1 MVLQIRVQMQRLKNL
16 IRKALR
22 LVATSTIPLR
32 YRIMGGRFPKHL
44 SMTEE
49 QAEKILSDIRPDIG
63 ETCLCQNNIHA
74 DHALHIIVPVYNT
87 SAYLTE
93 CLDSIFQQ
101 QTTHSFFVSII
112 NDGSTDNSAELIDAY
127 HLALKDT
134 HHFNNTEV
142 IHQSN
147 QGPSGARNSALNTI
161 RGKYIMFVD
170 SDDKLMPGAID
181 SLLNAAIA
189 SDADIAEGNCNTGP
203 THGFVWGKVYRA
215 ELFRHVHFPPGY
227 WFEDTINIFYLYPLS
242 RRTVQVPGMHCYYRF
257 NQDSIMN
264 TFQGTARTIDSLW
277 VSKRVLDDYFSSGN
291 NATLQLLHDYLQDTL
306 STASHFRGLNNEEA
320 MQALFA
326 IHCSIAN
333 RYFEEYLSN
342 SAHTRHLPSWLRHM
356 ASALRNRDYRR
367 FRIVAGK

>member
-16 IRKALR
+16 IRKALK

-63 ETCLCQNNIHA
+63 ETCLCQNNIHD

-134 HHFNNTEV
+134 AYFNRTEV
-142 IHQSN
+142 IHQEN
-147 QGPSGARNSALNTI
+147 QGLSGARNSALNTI

-181 SLLNAAIA
+181 SLMNAAIA
-189 SDADIAEGNCNTGP
+189 SDADIAEGNFNVGP
-203 THGFVWGKVYRA
+203 TYGCACGKIYRS
-215 ELFRHVHFPPGY
+215 ELFGNVHFPPGY
-227 WFEDTINIFYLYPLS
+227 WFEDTINVFYLYPIS
-242 RRTVQVPGMHCYYRF
+242 RKTIKVTGIHYYYRP
-257 NQDSIMN
+257 NPNSIMN
-264 TFQGTARTIDSLW
+264 SFYGKERTVDSLW
-277 VSKRVLDDYFSSGN
+277 VSRRVLCDYF
-291 NATLQLLHDYLQDTL
+291 ATGRTVSEQLMQDYLNDTI